1 MKFIIKEDKL
11 LNIISKY
18 LDSNINL
25 FEGDDGWYGDSDS
38 NHYELFYNERWGT
51 LFINVDLIHRVRGFF
66 TLDYSD
72 SKTVISNWFE
82 QKTGKSSREV
92 LGRTKSSIQLTK

>member
-1 MKFIIKEDKL
+1 MKFIIKEDRL
-11 LNIISKY
+11 LNIISKF

-38 NHYELFYNERWGT
+38 EHYELFYNERWGT
-51 LFINVDLIHRVRGFF
+51 LFINFDLIHRVQDFF

-72 SKTVISNWFE
+72 SKTVISRWFE
-82 QKTGKSSREV
+82 QKTGKSARE
-92 LGRTKSSIQLTK
+92 SIGKPKTSTQFRV

>member
-11 LNIISKY
+11 LNIISKF

-38 NHYELFYNERWGT
+38 ENYELFYNERWGT
-51 LFINVDLIHRVRGFF
+51 LFINFDLIHRVQDFF

-72 SKTVISNWFE
+72 SKTVISRWFE
-82 QKTGKSSREV
+82 QKTGKSTRE
-92 LGRTKSSIQLTK
+92 SIGKPKTSTQFRV